1 MKEAFQLEHVANLN
15 FESHDLNSL
24 VHQII
29 GFPVFFLYDGSI
41 SSQVSTLS
49 QDFKMHSAF
58 MTFLIFTVIS
68 VTVDAYSNPLS
79 CNGICTN
86 AHDPSL
92 IRRDDGTY
100 FRFSTGGNIAVHTA
114 PFIQGPWIYDGAA
127 LSNGSKINKAG
138 SRDLWAPD
146 VAKFGS
152 TYYLYYSVGTFGSQ
166 ESAIGVATSTTLNVN
181 SWTDLGSTGVESVA
195 GSKFNAI
202 DSNLQSTN
210 GTLYMNYGSFWS
222 GLFQVEMTAPP
233 TMIAEAVASATQI
246 AFVPTP
252 PQAQEAAFGYQYG
265 YYYYLFFSLGSCC
278 RYDVN
283 KPAARGEYKI
293 QVCRSTSV
301 SGPFVSIFWV
311 LWKTVLIHGKFDK
324 SGKSCLQ
331 GGGTTVLESHSWVYG
346 PGGQGIIRDP
356 ELGLVLY
363 YHYVDTRIGY
373 SDGQKQFGVNKLDFS
388 SGWPCV

>member
-1 MKEAFQLEHVANLN
+1 MN
-15 FESHDLNSL
+15 
-24 VHQII
+24 
-29 GFPVFFLYDGSI
+29 
-41 SSQVSTLS
+41 
-49 QDFKMHSAF
+49 
-58 MTFLIFTVIS
+58 FLIFTVIS

-79 CNGICTN
+79 CKGICTN

-100 FRFSTGGNIAVHTA
+100 FRFSTGGKIAVHTA
-114 PFIQGPWIYDGAA
+114 PSVQGPWIYNGAA
-127 LSNGSKINKAG
+127 LPNDSSINKAG

-152 TYYLYYSVGTFGSQ
+152 TYYLYYSVGTFSSQ
-166 ESAIGVATSTTLNVN
+166 DSAIGVATSTTLDVN
-181 SWTDLGSTGVESVA
+181 SWTDLGSTGAESVA

-202 DSNLQSTN
+202 DSSLQSTN
-210 GTLYMNYGSFWS
+210 GRLYMNFGSFWS
-222 GLFQVEMTAPP
+222 DLFQVEMTAPP
-233 TMIAEAVASATQI
+233 TMIAEEVASATQI

-265 YYYYLFFSLGSCC
+265 DYYYLFFSLGSCC

-293 QVCRSTSV
+293 Q
-301 SGPFVSIFWV
+301 
-311 LWKTVLIHGKFDK
+311 FDK

-331 GGGTTVLESHSWVYG
+331 GGGTTVLESHDWVYG

-356 ELGLVLY
+356 EFGLLLY